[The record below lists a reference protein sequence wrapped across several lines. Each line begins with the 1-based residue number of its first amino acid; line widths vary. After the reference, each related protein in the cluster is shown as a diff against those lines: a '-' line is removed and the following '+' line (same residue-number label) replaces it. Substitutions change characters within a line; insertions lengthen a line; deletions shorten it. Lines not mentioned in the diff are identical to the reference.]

1 MQKDYKEPDR
11 EFFIVDNGVFINPT
25 IPDYNLLLNLFNDIA
40 KAVKELKNYESRRND
55 KRAWKIRLQS

>member
-55 KRAWKIRLQS
+55 KRA